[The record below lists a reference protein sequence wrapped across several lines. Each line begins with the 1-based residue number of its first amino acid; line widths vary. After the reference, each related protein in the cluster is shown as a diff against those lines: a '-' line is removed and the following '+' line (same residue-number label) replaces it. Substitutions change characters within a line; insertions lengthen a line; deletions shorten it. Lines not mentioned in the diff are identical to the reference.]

1 MTDEDA
7 WSPNS
12 SNYRDSDSEG
22 DYCGEDEEVV
32 AHQEDPEPGHKVIT
46 KESLLAAQSDDLRK
60 VVDVL
65 GLRLRHARTLLIFH
79 RWNVEGLFGK
89 LAEKGEEE
97 LFQEAGLPCRAAS
110 TSYPTSIDSSPVAKC
125 GTCLEDVLQQAVTR
139 MDCGHSFCNECW
151 TQYFIMKIK
160 EGQSRRVTCMEYQCG
175 AICDEDKVRSLV
187 GSKDPESV
195 DRYERFLLESYIED
209 NANVKWCPSIP
220 HCGNAIRV
228 EGEPYCEIE
237 CICGQQFCFNCLAEP
252 HSPCSCLMWQL
263 WDKKCKDESE
273 TVNWL
278 TVHTKPCP
286 KCHKPVEKNG
296 GCNLVGCI
304 CGQAFCWLCG
314 SATGRE
320 HNWNSIE
327 GHSCGRYK
335 EEKEKEAARAQRDLK
350 RYIHYHSRWKGHM
363 DSLKF
368 VEKQREGVQQKIIA
382 LEASESL
389 VKDYSWLSNG
399 LQRLFRARRA
409 LSFSFAFAFFM
420 FGNDLFKDDI
430 SEEQNEINQNLF
442 EDQQTQLEETVERLS
457 KLVET
462 PLELHTDDMHVK
474 EMRMEVIN
482 LTALTD
488 TLCNR
493 MYDVIEND
501 LLGSLQLT
509 THHIAPYKSCGAERA
524 SEIEAATDRASQ
536 KLGNGEADTRYAKIC
551 PSGNGVIGAE
561 IPDTGVTKLVASS
574 SQSSDDKDT
583 NTTGELDLDD
593 VLKEPLAKEK
603 GLKRP
608 FQDSFLGSSSKRPGK
623 ENVTRDPMASTSETL
638 SGRLDAVDSQPSS
651 SDPKLLWVEM
661 GTVALGGDGNP
672 TNGTD
677 TTWRDLDGVHSPGIS
692 SREGSREDISQ
703 GAIPDYL
710 FEGRRKKPAFP
721 NCNNNFEAHANV
733 PDMNIRPTDINVRG
747 RAWNDA

>member
-1 MTDEDA
+1 MSDDG
-7 WSPNS
+7 WSQYS
-12 SNYRDSDSEG
+12 SNYGDSDSEG

-32 AHQEDPEPGHKVIT
+32 AHQEDPEPSHKVIT
-46 KESLLAAQSDDLRK
+46 KESLLAAQSEDLRK

-79 RWNVEGLFGK
+79 RWNVESLFGR
-89 LAEKGEEE
+89 LADKGEER
-97 LFQEAGLPCRAAS
+97 LFLEAGLPCRATSCSYAAS
-110 TSYPTSIDSSPVAKC
+110 CTSTPVRKC
-125 GTCLEDVLQQAVTR
+125 GICLEEVLQQDVTR
-139 MDCGHSFCNECW
+139 MDCGHSFCNDCW
-151 TQYFIMKIK
+151 TNYFIMKIK
-160 EGQSRRVTCMEYQCG
+160 EGQSRRVTCMEHQCG
-175 AICDEDKVRSLV
+175 AICDEDKVRRLV
-187 GSKDPESV
+187 GTRDPESV

-209 NANVKWCPSIP
+209 NAKVKWCPSIP

-228 EGEPYCEIE
+228 EGDPYCEIE
-237 CICGQQFCFNCLAEP
+237 CICAQQFCFNCLAEP

-286 KCHKPVEKNG
+286 KCQKPVEKNG

-368 VEKQREGVQQKIIA
+368 EEKQREVVQQKIVA

-389 VKDYSWLSNG
+389 VKDYSWLTNG

-462 PLELHTDDMHVK
+462 PLELHTDDIHVK

-488 TLCNR
+488 TLCKR

-509 THHIAPYKSCGAERA
+509 THHIAPYKSQGAERA
-524 SEIEAATDRASQ
+524 SQIEEATDRASQ
-536 KLGNGEADTRYAKIC
+536 KLSSGEDSRYAKIC
-551 PSGNGVIGAE
+551 PSTNGFSGGIPGGDGAE
-561 IPDTGVTKLVASS
+561 PLGVSETLQEKETDTA
-574 SQSSDDKDT
+574 
-583 NTTGELDLDD
+583 GEVDQND
-593 VLKEPLAKEK
+593 VLKEPLSKEK

-608 FQDSFLGSSSKRPGK
+608 LQDLVWGSSSKRPGK
-623 ENVTRDPMASTSETL
+623 ESFTRASTSETL
-638 SGRLDAVDSQPSS
+638 SGCEAVDSIPSS
-651 SDPKLLWVEM
+651 SSSLLWVEM
-661 GTVALGGDGNP
+661 GTVALGNDGRP
-672 TNGTD
+672 HHQPSDPSWMEPRVVQSSGA
-677 TTWRDLDGVHSPGIS
+677 S
-692 SREGSREDISQ
+692 SRKASMEDPPEDIRS
-703 GAIPDYL
+703 DYR
-710 FEGRRKKPAFP
+710 FEGLSTMPAFT
-721 NCNNNFEAHANV
+721 NCSSNFETHGNV
-733 PDMNIRPTDINVRG
+733 PDMNLRA
-747 RAWNDA
+747 RAWDDAWKP

>member
-1 MTDEDA
+1 MSDDC
-7 WSPNS
+7 WSQYS
-12 SNYRDSDSEG
+12 SSDGDTDSEV

-32 AHQEDPEPGHKVIT
+32 THPDEPEPSHKVIT
-46 KESLLAAQSDDLRK
+46 KVSLLLAQSEDLRK
-60 VVDVL
+60 VQDVL
-65 GLRLRHARTLLIFH
+65 GLSQTHARTLLIYH
-79 RWNVEGLFGK
+79 RWNVESLFGR
-89 LAEKGEEE
+89 LADKGEKS
-97 LFQEAGLPCRAAS
+97 LFLEAGLPPR
-110 TSYPTSIDSSPVAKC
+110 DAKC
-125 GTCLEDVLQQAVTR
+125 SLALSPPSGVTKCGICMEDVMHKDATR
-139 MDCGHSFCNECW
+139 MDCSHSFCNDCW

-160 EGQSRRVTCMEYQCG
+160 EGQSRRITCMEHKCG
-175 AICDEDKVRSLV
+175 AICDEIKVRDLV
-187 GSKDPESV
+187 GNKDPESV
-195 DRYERFLLESYIED
+195 SRYDRFLLESYIED
-209 NANVKWCPSIP
+209 NAKVKWCPSTP

-237 CICGQQFCFNCLAEP
+237 CICSQRFCFNCLSEP
-252 HSPCSCLMWQL
+252 HSPCSCLMWQM
-263 WDKKCKDESE
+263 WDKKCRDESE

-368 VEKQREGVQQKIIA
+368 EEKQREVVQQKIIA

-389 VKDYSWLSNG
+389 VKDYSWLTNG
-399 LQRLFRARRA
+399 LQKLFRARRA

-420 FGNDLFKDDI
+420 FSNDLFKDDI

-462 PLELHTDDMHVK
+462 PLELHTDDQHVK
-474 EMRMEVIN
+474 EMRMQVIN

-488 TLCNR
+488 TLCKR

-501 LLGSLQLT
+501 LLGSLQHT
-509 THHIAPYKSCGAERA
+509 THHIAPYKSQGAERA
-524 SEIEAATDRASQ
+524 SQIEEAKDRASQ
-536 KLGNGEADTRYAKIC
+536 KLFCGEDSRYAKIC
-551 PSGNGVIGAE
+551 PTSNGFTDDGCTQRDVGQPPGVQE
-561 IPDTGVTKLVASS
+561 SLHEKETDTAGEVE
-574 SQSSDDKDT
+574 QDDT
-583 NTTGELDLDD
+583 
-593 VLKEPLAKEK
+593 LKEPLSKEK

-608 FQDSFLGSSSKRPGK
+608 LQDLVWGSSSKRPG
-623 ENVTRDPMASTSETL
+623 RDACARGSTSETL
-638 SGRLDAVDSQPSS
+638 SGSGAIDTLASS
-651 SDPKLLWVEM
+651 SSSRLFVEM
-661 GTVALGGDGNP
+661 GAVALGGDDGRPHHQPNDP
-672 TNGTD
+672 RVVQSSSASSIDAPMDDQPDD
-677 TTWRDLDGVHSPGIS
+677 TRTGYV
-692 SREGSREDISQ
+692 
-703 GAIPDYL
+703 
-710 FEGRRKKPAFP
+710 FEGLSARAAFT
-721 NCNNNFEAHANV
+721 NCTSNFESHGNV
-733 PDMNIRPTDINVRG
+733 PDINL
-747 RAWNDA
+747 RARSWDDTWKP